1 MGTDRNFNVQALL
14 AQQFSFRSIEILMC
28 CSNRQ
33 LVSLK
38 EIYISDKEWEAKN
51 KHCIQ
56 WQLLMTQ
63 RHLKVPIRRE
73 KCTRGEKFIYC
84 FC

>member
-33 LVSLK
+33 LVSLE
-38 EIYISDKEWEAKN
+38 EIYISDKDWEAKN

-63 RHLKVPIRRE
+63 RHFKVPIRRE

>member
-14 AQQFSFRSIEILMC
+14 AQQFSFRSIEIWMC

-38 EIYISDKEWEAKN
+38 EIYISDKEWEAKSKPCN
-51 KHCIQ
+51 Q

-63 RHLKVPIRRE
+63 RHLKGPVGRE
-73 KCTRGEKFIYC
+73 KCTSGEKFIYC

>member
-38 EIYISDKEWEAKN
+38 EIYISDKE
-51 KHCIQ
+51 
-56 WQLLMTQ
+56 
-63 RHLKVPIRRE
+63 
-73 KCTRGEKFIYC
+73 
-84 FC
+84 